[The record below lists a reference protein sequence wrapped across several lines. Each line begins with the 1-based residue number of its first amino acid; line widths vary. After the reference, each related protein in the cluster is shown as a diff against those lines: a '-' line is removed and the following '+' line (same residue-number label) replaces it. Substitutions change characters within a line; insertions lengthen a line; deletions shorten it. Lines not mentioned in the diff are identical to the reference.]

1 MDRGSGTDPFAG
13 LKEDSGEY
21 TVYDSHYE
29 KIGKVDDLVLG
40 KDDRVLYVGVKMGF
54 LGTSSTLVPVEII
67 RVNDR
72 RQLIEVSEPAE
83 TVKHAPHFGR
93 NEDLTPE
100 LENHVRTYFGL
111 DSLSPSPE
119 HEPQGP
125 DILEPLSGRSGSDDW
140 ADTVPIYHVETE
152 ENPENMDREPRRP
165 ARGEPIRDEPVRE
178 GPRDQTESIGR
189 ETREEDTPERVG
201 SRQRESRRPA
211 RDEPIRDE
219 PASEGPG
226 DQTESRWESS
236 TSGSGL
242 TVHRLRR

>member
-1 MDRGSGTDPFAG
+1 MDLGSGVDPFAG

-40 KDDRVLYVGVKMGF
+40 EDDRVLYVGVKMGF
-54 LGTSSTLVPVEII
+54 LSTNSTLVPVEII

-119 HEPQGP
+119 HELQGP
-125 DILEPLSGRSGSDDW
+125 DILEPPTGLSDSDDW
-140 ADTVPIYHVETE
+140 VDTVPIYRIGTE
-152 ENPENMDREPRRP
+152 EDPESIDREPREEVAPERVGSREREPRRP
-165 ARGEPIRDEPVRE
+165 A
-178 GPRDQTESIGR
+178 
-189 ETREEDTPERVG
+189 PE
-201 SRQRESRRPA
+201 
-211 RDEPIRDE
+211 E
-219 PASEGPG
+219 PASERPG

-242 TVHRLRR
+242 TVHRPRR

>member
-1 MDRGSGTDPFAG
+1 MDRGSGVDPFAG
-13 LKEDSGEY
+13 LKEDITEY

-40 KDDRVLYVGVKMGF
+40 EDDQVLYVGVKTGF
-54 LGTSSTLVPVEII
+54 LGANSTLVPVDII

-72 RQLIEVSEPAE
+72 RQLIEVSEPAD

-125 DILEPLSGRSGSDDW
+125 DILEPPTGLSDSDDW
-140 ADTVPIYHVETE
+140 VDTVPIYRIETE
-152 ENPENMDREPRRP
+152 EDPESIDREPREEGAPERVGSREREPRRP
-165 ARGEPIRDEPVRE
+165 A
-178 GPRDQTESIGR
+178 
-189 ETREEDTPERVG
+189 PE
-201 SRQRESRRPA
+201 
-211 RDEPIRDE
+211 E
-219 PASEGPG
+219 PASERPG

-242 TVHRLRR
+242 TVHRPRR